1 MQAGQLLS
9 KCQKQ
14 FYRSIIQVHFRLFCM
29 RNVKRILLV
38 LFIILLT
45 EFLIPEKFSMPV
57 KGAGKTS
64 YNQQSFWAY
73 PWGTSV
79 THKGVDIFATQGT
92 DVVAST
98 GGLVLYTGTIKKGG
112 NIVLLLGP
120 KWRLHYY
127 AHLKEIKTSTF
138 SWASRNETIGTVG
151 TTGNAIGKA
160 PHLHYTIKSIIPI
173 PWRKDDAI
181 QGWRKMFYLNP
192 VEYLNAALN

>member
-1 MQAGQLLS
+1 
-9 KCQKQ
+9 
-14 FYRSIIQVHFRLFCM
+14 M
-29 RNVKRILLV
+29 RNVKRIPLV

-45 EFLIPEKFSMPV
+45 GFLIPEKFSMPV

-79 THKGVDIFATQGT
+79 THKGVDIFAKQGT
-92 DVVAST
+92 DVVSST

-112 NIVLLLGP
+112 NVVLVLGP

-127 AHLKEIKTSTF
+127 AHLKEIKTSTLSF
-138 SWASRNETIGTVG
+138 VNSKKIIGTVG
-151 TTGNAIGKA
+151 TTGNAVGKA
-160 PHLHYTIKSIIPI
+160 PHLHYTIRSIIPI

-181 QGWRKMFYLNP
+181 QGWKKMFYLNP
-192 VEYLNAALN
+192 VEYLSTSFR